1 MSKNQKLDIFR
12 VLRALD
18 QRDKG
23 FYKSLNEEERKAL
36 SFYLLLRWA
45 SGTQDNKILQEWY
58 VTETNLSVNKNFW
71 LLNKHPELLW
81 MLFSQ
86 IGSTKVVRH
95 EYIKRQ
101 QDKKDSTLNSLGKIY
116 PSAKM
121 SDLEMLK
128 TILPAERIK
137 FLVKEYDEF
146 DDDVN

>member
-58 VTETNLSVNKNFW
+58 VTETNLAVNKNFW

-86 IGSTKVVRH
+86 IGSTKVIRH
-95 EYIKRQ
+95 EYIKRH
-101 QDKKDSTLNSLGKIY
+101 QDKKDPILNSLGKIY
-116 PSAKM
+116 PSAKL

-137 FLVKEYDEF
+137 VLVKEYDEF
-146 DDDVN
+146 DDDFN